1 MSAQFWPCPGC
12 SRHIKRG
19 DAICPFCGVIAT
31 VETSPARTPAGRLS
45 RAALFAAGALG
56 TAVAGTNCGGN
67 ITTYPP
73 YGLAAYIPEDSSA
86 SDGPSEAASDAGDSS
101 ATTVP
106 IDSSSVPDV
115 LWAAMYGSP
124 CPMGPCP
131 IELDDSSASD
141 GSSDAAAEARATS
154 LPTDSSTAADAPSSV
169 APYGQPPIP
178 VEE

>member
-19 DAICPFCGVIAT
+19 DVICPFCGAIAT
-31 VETSPARTPAGRLS
+31 VESNPTRTPTGRLS
-45 RAALFAAGALG
+45 RAALFAARALG

-67 ITTYPP
+67 I
-73 YGLAAYIPEDSSA
+73 A

-106 IDSSSVPDV
+106 IDSSSVADV

-131 IELDDSSASD
+131 IEVEDSSASD
-141 GSSDAAAEARATS
+141 GSSDV
-154 LPTDSSTAADAPSSV
+154 AADVPSTV
-169 APYGQPPIP
+169 APYGQPPMRGT
-178 VEE
+178 